1 LVDHTNVILF
11 PEMSLL
17 SFTFNNYFSLL
28 LFNEVLL
35 PEGWTRLE
43 VERVNISEAAI
54 DEDVTSDRFRSFYR

>member
-1 LVDHTNVILF
+1 MVDHTNVILF